1 MLDSYKNFLS
11 EFKISENQF
20 LDFGIKSVIYIPAD
34 KAKENWDS
42 LKNKISNDEEVFVRG
57 FGRDSKRTPLLL
69 DFYRNLLGNSH
80 VSKDSSNNSQPSK
93 MIKELSGYSKTG
105 KTKYKLISNYQ
116 ISHIYGRTKNIYA
129 FTAPWNIAYIPKI
142 YDPLTGHEAN
152 GDMVKE
158 FTSRLEIQTYKK
170 FKPLIQDFNNI
181 ITHSVF
187 KDKLKKSLDI
197 LNNDN
202 KNFTQ
207 KQLNKL
213 NKSIKSEFLPITF

>member
-1 MLDSYKNFLS
+1 MLDSYENFLL
-11 EFKISENQF
+11 EFRIPIDQF

-34 KAKENWDS
+34 IAKENWDS
-42 LKNKISNDEEVFVRG
+42 LKIKISNEEEVFVRG
-57 FGRDSKRTPLLL
+57 FGRDSKKTPLLL
-69 DFYRNLLGNSH
+69 DFYKHLLGNSH
-80 VSKDSSNNSQPSK
+80 VYKDSSNNSQPTK
-93 MIKELSGYSKTG
+93 MIKELSGYSKV
-105 KTKYKLISNYQ
+105 KSSKYELIRNYQ

-142 YDPLTGHEAN
+142 YDPFTGHEAK

-158 FTSRLEIQTYKK
+158 FSSRLKIQTYKK
-170 FKPLIQDFNNI
+170 FKPLIEDFNNI
-181 ITHSVF
+181 VTRSVF
-187 KDKLKKSLDI
+187 TDKLNKSLDI

-213 NKSIKSEFLPITF
+213 NESIKSEFLPITL

>member
-1 MLDSYKNFLS
+1 MLDSYENFLS
-11 EFKISENQF
+11 EFKISENRF

-57 FGRDSKRTPLLL
+57 FGRDAKGTPLLL
-69 DFYRNLLGNSH
+69 EFYKHLLGNSH
-80 VSKDSSNNSQPSK
+80 IKKDLNNNIQPTK
-93 MIKELSGYSKTG
+93 MIKELSGYSKTEN
-105 KTKYKLISNYQ
+105 TKYELISNYQ
-116 ISHIYGRTKNIYA
+116 ISHIYGRTKNVYA

-142 YDPLTGHEAN
+142 YDPFTGHEAN

-158 FTSRLEIQTYKK
+158 FTSRLKSQTYKK
-170 FKPLIQDFNNI
+170 FKPLIEDFNNI
-181 ITHSVF
+181 VNQSVF
-187 KDKLKKSLDI
+187 KDKLKKSLDF

-213 NKSIKSEFLPITF
+213 KESIESEFSPINF

>member
-1 MLDSYKNFLS
+1 MLDSYENFLS

-57 FGRDSKRTPLLL
+57 FGRDAKGTPLLL
-69 DFYRNLLGNSH
+69 EFYKHLLGNSH
-80 VSKDSSNNSQPSK
+80 IKKDPTNNIQPTK
-93 MIKELSGYSKTG
+93 MIKELSGYSKTEN
-105 KTKYKLISNYQ
+105 TKYELISNYQ
-116 ISHIYGRTKNIYA
+116 ISHIYGRTKNVYA

-142 YDPLTGHEAN
+142 YDPFTGHEAN

-158 FTSRLEIQTYKK
+158 FTSRLKVQTYKK
-170 FKPLIQDFNNI
+170 FKPLIEDFNNI

-187 KDKLKKSLDI
+187 TDKLKKSLDI

-202 KNFTQ
+202 KNFPQ
-207 KQLNKL
+207 KSLNKL
-213 NKSIKSEFLPITF
+213 NESIKSEFSPILD